1 MKDLGDVR
9 KLLDIRVRIENGMI
23 KLDQREYI
31 EKLLRKF
38 GMLNCNIL
46 STPMDVNCVFVK
58 PNLKTLLPDV
68 PYQEIIE

>member
-1 MKDLGDVR
+1 MLG
-9 KLLDIRVRIENGMI
+9 IRVRKENGMI
-23 KLDQREYI
+23 KLDQGEYI

-58 PNLKTLLPDV
+58 PKTENCVLPDV
-68 PYQEIIE
+68 PYQELKV